1 MTDYQEQLAE
11 CQANNKNLFASVGEA
26 GKGFGA
32 LHAAS
37 VADGVLDTKT
47 KELMSLSISVVERCE
62 GCITQHTA
70 ACIKAGASREEFAEA
85 VSVAIMMAGARLRS
99 TGARRWPALTNSASK
114 GFPFSTRRS
123 TLDTK
128 NWGAVWLRNTH

>member
-47 KELMSLSISVVERCE
+47 KELMSLAISVVERCE

-70 ACIKAGASREEFAEA
+70 ACIKVGASREEFAEA
-85 VSVAIMMAGARLRS
+85 VSVAIMMAG
-99 TGARRWPALTNSASK
+99 GPATVYGGKALACFDQLSK
-114 GFPFSTRRS
+114 
-123 TLDTK
+123 
-128 NWGAVWLRNTH
+128 

>member
-47 KELMSLSISVVERCE
+47 K
-62 GCITQHTA
+62 
-70 ACIKAGASREEFAEA
+70 
-85 VSVAIMMAGARLRS
+85 
-99 TGARRWPALTNSASK
+99 
-114 GFPFSTRRS
+114 
-123 TLDTK
+123 
-128 NWGAVWLRNTH
+128 

>member
-37 VADGVLDTKT
+37 VADGVLGYVR
-47 KELMSLSISVVERCE
+47 IIGV
-62 GCITQHTA
+62 
-70 ACIKAGASREEFAEA
+70 
-85 VSVAIMMAGARLRS
+85 
-99 TGARRWPALTNSASK
+99 NSK
-114 GFPFSTRRS
+114 
-123 TLDTK
+123 
-128 NWGAVWLRNTH
+128 

>member
-37 VADGVLDTKT
+37 VADGVLET
-47 KELMSLSISVVERCE
+47 KELMSLAISVVERCE

-85 VSVAIMMAGARLRS
+85 ISVAIMMAG
-99 TGARRWPALTNSASK
+99 GPATVYGGKALACFDQLSK
-114 GFPFSTRRS
+114 
-123 TLDTK
+123 
-128 NWGAVWLRNTH
+128 

>member
-47 KELMSLSISVVERCE
+47 KELMSLAISVVERCE

-85 VSVAIMMAGARLRS
+85 IRPRF
-99 TGARRWPALTNSASK
+99 TGARHWPALTNSASK
-114 GFPFSTRRS
+114 GFLFLTRRS

-128 NWGAVWLRNTH
+128 NWGAVWPRNTH

>member
-26 GKGFGA
+26 GKSFGA

-47 KELMSLSISVVERCE
+47 KGS
-62 GCITQHTA
+62 GH
-70 ACIKAGASREEFAEA
+70 G
-85 VSVAIMMAGARLRS
+85 LRGQG
-99 TGARRWPALTNSASK
+99 TGL
-114 GFPFSTRRS
+114 
-123 TLDTK
+123 L
-128 NWGAVWLRNTH
+128 